1 MYKQSE
7 YNRYTFRKRGSMAI
21 QTELFKEKDTQI
33 VVRCKESLKVGVQEL
48 AKENG
53 LSLSGYVK
61 YLLIQELKKSKK

>member
-1 MYKQSE
+1 
-7 YNRYTFRKRGSMAI
+7 MAI

>member
-1 MYKQSE
+1 
-7 YNRYTFRKRGSMAI
+7 MAI

-61 YLLIQELKKSKK
+61 YLLIQELKKSKKWEIEIWVRKIWLNF